1 MCAEGASSGVG
12 SPGSPGDAP
21 SAASVSGGSVGT
33 MEMEELAQNLAKM
46 RLKTFQMENT
56 LVQRLHASYS
66 SVEEMKKE
74 LEYKRDVF
82 LPQLR
87 EQLDAEYAEEDCM
100 AKEKKQLEEEIA
112 ALKAPAAQPTAEPAP
127 APCFR
132 VSNVQLQ
139 GPAPGRD
146 GYLVEKPNK
155 LLVATTLEEDYYFGY
170 TFNQPSNS
178 GWFRA
183 SETRPFQRHEFAMS
197 ERPE

>member
-1 MCAEGASSGVG
+1 MCAEGASTGVG
-12 SPGSPGDAP
+12 SPGSPGEAP
-21 SAASVSGGSVGT
+21 SARSGRSGGSGGSAE
-33 MEMEELAQNLAKM
+33 EMEELAQNLAKM
-46 RLKTFQMENT
+46 RLKTFQMENL

-74 LEYKRDVF
+74 LEYKRDVL

-87 EQLDAEYAEEDCM
+87 EQLDAEYAEEDRM
-100 AKEKKQLEEEIA
+100 AKEKKQLEEDVA
-112 ALKAPAAQPTAEPAP
+112 ALKAKAGRSEPAEPAP

-139 GPAPGRD
+139 GPSPGQD

-178 GWFRA
+178 GWFRSSA
-183 SETRPFQRHEFAMS
+183 PWDLG
-197 ERPE
+197 P